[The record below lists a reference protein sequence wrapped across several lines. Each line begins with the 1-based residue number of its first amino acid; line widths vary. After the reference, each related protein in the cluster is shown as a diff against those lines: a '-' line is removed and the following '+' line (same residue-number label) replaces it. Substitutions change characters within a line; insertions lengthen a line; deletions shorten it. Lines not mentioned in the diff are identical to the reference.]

1 MVFLALSILVF
12 MFLEPEKLGRLIEV
26 ERLGKLVEVEDV
38 GCKSK
43 SKNSE

>member
-12 MFLEPEKLGRLIEV
+12 MFLKPEKLGRLVEV

>member
-1 MVFLALSILVF
+1 MVSLALSILVF
-12 MFLEPEKLGRLIEV
+12 VLLKPEKLGRLVEV
-26 ERLGKLVEVEDV
+26 ERLGKLVEIEDV

>member
-1 MVFLALSILVF
+1 MMSLALSVLVLV
-12 MFLEPEKLGRLIEV
+12 FLEPEKLGRLVEV

-43 SKNSE
+43 SKNNE

>member
-1 MVFLALSILVF
+1 
-12 MFLEPEKLGRLIEV
+12 MFLEPEKLGRLVEV

-38 GCKSK
+38 GCKSE

>member
-1 MVFLALSILVF
+1 MLLK
-12 MFLEPEKLGRLIEV
+12 PEKLGRLVEV